1 MESLIFDINNII
13 WYYVD
18 NIKIGGN
25 YMKLKEPKDILI
37 TIGIF
42 IFLLILGKYLITE
55 VIPLGYLE
63 SSILYL
69 ASVIGAA
76 LFYNKK

>member
-1 MESLIFDINNII
+1 
-13 WYYVD
+13 
-18 NIKIGGN
+18 
-25 YMKLKEPKDILI
+25 MKLKERKDILI

-76 LFYNKK
+76 LYYNKK